1 MQADYVREFFSEIK
15 KILAE
20 LENDINRDNSTFV
33 DRNINKILNIT
44 RSIKKKLKTDF
55 KKITERREF
64 KEWVKDDEL

>member
-1 MQADYVREFFSEIK
+1 MQADYVREFFSEIN

-20 LENDINRDNSTFV
+20 LENNISRDNSTFV
-33 DRNINKILNIT
+33 DRDINKILNIT

>member
-1 MQADYVREFFSEIK
+1 MQADYVREFFSEIN

-20 LENDINRDNSTFV
+20 LENNISRDNSTFV